1 VQRVRRRV
9 DGQLGFVVE
18 SEGGQKYV
26 RLDRGNKTN
35 SDHSLI
41 PYRETDWAEDREP
54 KPNQHQIARLCYA
67 LDREWRMTLGGE
79 YGVPE
84 WRNLRDEARAAGFR
98 LPENAHPARR
108 RLYEAVRK
116 ALAE

>member
-1 VQRVRRRV
+1 VQRVRRRI

-18 SEGGQKYV
+18 EAGKKFV
-26 RLDRGNKTN
+26 RLDRGTKAN
-35 SDHSLI
+35 SDQSLI
-41 PYRETDWAEDREP
+41 PYRETDWEPDREP

-67 LDREWRMTLGGE
+67 IDREWRMTLGGE

-108 RLYEAVRK
+108 RLNEAVRK